1 MVLRRFGQPKK
12 QESKGSLKG
21 PLSRPRW
28 RRGTM
33 KAPRRPVDYGEEGRE
48 LGQHFVSKLL
58 FLFVLSTFE
67 FIIAGDDEYIGN
79 KGHIISDLAFEVYD
93 GKVYPDCT
101 FFCFLYLFLFFY
113 FYFVFNYF
121 TTWRYIDAD
130 AWYSHDVLYTNY
142 INPGLVDVQY
152 LDNKFMFVYLSDKGR
167 NVSHCT
173 FIGVAIFSI
182 YVPHG
187 GTLK

>member
-113 FYFVFNYF
+113 FYFVLI
-121 TTWRYIDAD
+121 T
-130 AWYSHDVLYTNY
+130 L
-142 INPGLVDVQY
+142 
-152 LDNKFMFVYLSDKGR
+152 
-167 NVSHCT
+167 
-173 FIGVAIFSI
+173 
-182 YVPHG
+182 PHG
-187 GTLK
+187 GTLMLMLGILTTCCTPTISTQGWWMFSTWITNLCLCIYFCSFMCHLEVR